1 MRKIYLILVFCAISI
16 ILRAQTSAFPEKIIE
31 SQRTH
36 LSIKIDGILNET
48 DWAIAKET
56 AGFIQRSPVPGAPAS
71 VESNVRILYDDI
83 AIYVGAYLKD
93 TSNLISRQFTQRDAL
108 ANADWFG
115 MIFCPYQDGINGVG
129 FITTP
134 AGVQFD
140 TKYSSQG
147 EDTGWDAIWE
157 SSTKIVDDG
166 WIVELAIPYSALR
179 FPNKEEQKWDINFV
193 RNVNRL
199 QETSFWYPVDR
210 QIAGFLTQT
219 GKLNGIKNIKPP
231 LRLALTPFVAG
242 YLENYNDRDPVNP
255 YSAWGRSFNA
265 GMDVKLGLGDAFTL
279 DMTLIP
285 DFGEAQ
291 SDNNILNLSPFEVR
305 FDENRQFFTE
315 GTELF
320 NKADLFYSRRAG
332 GRPLHSAS
340 DFLLSGE
347 SIIEEPGQVQ
357 LYNATKISGR
367 TDKGTGLGF
376 FNAVS
381 RKTEA
386 VVRNV
391 NGEDRLVQTSPLSNY
406 NVSVIDQ
413 NLKNNSFISLIN
425 TNVLRKGADY
435 DANVT
440 GMVFDFK
447 DKKQS
452 YSINGNAKLSQKFFE
467 SHDRYAEHI
476 SNLPFILDTEKDRLM
491 SDGIDKNLEGHAY
504 GIGIDKISGK
514 VTGTLNYNAESH
526 TFDINDLGFQRVA
539 NSHDFAA
546 RLRYSHF
553 EPFGKF
559 NAMGAGM
566 NLRYSRIFN
575 PNLYS
580 DHGAN
585 VYWWGELKNF
595 WSFETWVY
603 AQPFNELDFYE
614 TRTLERYLKKPRF
627 GMMGFQ
633 LSSDRRKRFIF
644 EVFGGAGSSFE
655 FYDSDWGNIGF
666 NVDLNVS
673 DRLKFNIN
681 SRKEYDN
688 NDVGFI
694 SNSGLND
701 ENIIM
706 GMRDVSTWNHRFTT
720 SFIFTKN
727 MNLNLRLRHY
737 WSSVEYNR
745 FQELTQDGLLTSTDY
760 DAQHDF
766 SLNYWNIDMVYQ
778 WRFAPGSD
786 LFVIWKNAISDFTDD
801 PNSIE
806 YQYLNSLSRLNEF
819 PMNNSLS
826 MKLVYYLDYARIM

>member
-1 MRKIYLILVFCAISI
+1 MKHIHLILFFCLAS
-16 ILRAQTSAFPEKIIE
+16 LNLNAQTEAFPDKIIK
-31 SQRTH
+31 SQRTQQT
-36 LSIKIDGILNET
+36 IKIDGKLDEA
-48 DWAIAKET
+48 DWAIAET
-56 AGFIQRSPVPGAPAS
+56 SSGFAQRSPDPGAPAS
-71 VESNVRILYDDI
+71 VSSTVQVLYDDR
-83 AIYVGAYLKD
+83 AVYLGAYLKD
-93 TSNLISRQFTQRDAL
+93 TSELISRQLTERDGL
-108 ANADWFG
+108 SNADWFG

-157 SSTKIVDDG
+157 SATRIVDDG

-179 FPNKEEQKWDINFV
+179 FPNTPSQNWDINFV

-199 QETSFWYPVDR
+199 QEVSFWYPVDR
-210 QIAGFLTQT
+210 EIAGFLTQT
-219 GKLNGIKNIKPP
+219 GKLEGISNIKPP

-242 YLENYNDRDPVNP
+242 YLQNYNDRDPVDP
-255 YSAWGRSFNA
+255 YSVWGRSFNA

-291 SDNNILNLSPFEVR
+291 SDNNVLNLSPFEVR

-320 NKADLFYSRRAG
+320 NKANLFYSRRAG
-332 GRPLHSAS
+332 GSPLHSAS
-340 DFLLSGE
+340 SYLLAGE
-347 SIIEEPGQVQ
+347 EIVDEPSQVQ

-367 TDKGTGLGF
+367 TDKGTGIGF

-381 RKTEA
+381 KKSEA
-386 VVRNV
+386 TVRNV
-391 NGEDRLVQTSPLSNY
+391 LGEERRVQTSPLTNF

-413 NLKNNSFISLIN
+413 NLKNNSYISLIN
-425 TNVLRKGADY
+425 TNVLRKGDDY

-440 GMVFDFK
+440 GMEFDFK
-447 DKKQS
+447 NKKQS
-452 YSINGNAKLSQKFFE
+452 YSIVGNAKLSQKFFAN
-467 SHDRYAEHI
+467 HDRYRDHVSGLA
-476 SNLPFILDTEKDRLM
+476 FILDSEKDRLVE
-491 SDGIDKNLEGHAY
+491 DGIDKNLEGHAY
-504 GIGIDKISGK
+504 GIGINKISGK
-514 VTGTLNYNAESH
+514 VTANLSYDAESH

-566 NLRYSRIFN
+566 NLRYSRIYN

-585 VYWWGELKNF
+585 IFWWGDLKNF
-595 WSFETWVY
+595 WSFETWIY

-614 TRTLERYLKKPRF
+614 TRTLDRYLKKPRF
-627 GMMGFQ
+627 GMMGFE

-644 EVFGGAGSSFE
+644 QVFGGAGSAFE
-655 FYDSDWGNIGF
+655 FIDSDWGNIGF
-666 NVDLNVS
+666 NIDLNVS

-694 SNSGLND
+694 SYSGINN

-706 GMRDVSTWNHRFTT
+706 GVRDVSTWNHRFNT

-737 WSSVEYNR
+737 WSSVAYNR
-745 FQELTQDGLLTSTDY
+745 FQDLTEDGLLTNTDY
-760 DAQHDF
+760 EAQHDF
-766 SLNYWNIDMVYQ
+766 SLNFWNIDMIYQ

-786 LFVIWKNAISDFTDD
+786 LFVIWKNSISDFTTD

-806 YQYLNSLSRLNEF
+806 YKYLTSLSRLSEF

-826 MKLVYYLDYARIM
+826 MKLVYYLDYERFI